1 MKLPVLMDS
10 RPPLVQVVLIVV
22 PALVFGV
29 FTGIALDLAA
39 AAYYV
44 MLGLAL
50 VGGILAGL
58 EHDGGGH
65 GAQRGLTGGVLFGA
79 GVLLGHHLLSRRATT
94 PLPHPE
100 AVELIISGLFGAL
113 LGSIGGVLR
122 GAQEHAAREA
132 AADALEAGWRPQGTV
147 RSP

>member
-10 RPPLVQVVLIVV
+10 RPPLVQLVLITI

-29 FTGIALDLAA
+29 VAGVALDLAA

-44 MLGLAL
+44 LLVVAL

-58 EHDGGGH
+58 EHDGAGQ
-65 GAQRGLTGGVLFGA
+65 GAQRGVTGGLLFGI
-79 GVLLGHHLLSRRATT
+79 GVVVGHHLLSRRAAAS
-94 PLPHPE
+94 LPHPE
-100 AVELIISGLFGAL
+100 SVELIVAALFGAL

-122 GAQEHAAREA
+122 GAQEHAEREA

-147 RSP
+147 R

>member
-10 RPPLVQVVLIVV
+10 RPPLVQLVLITV

-29 FTGIALDLAA
+29 VAGVALDLAA

-44 MLGLAL
+44 VLGVAL

-65 GAQRGLTGGVLFGA
+65 GAQRGLTGGLMFGA
-79 GVLLGHHLLSRRATT
+79 GVLAGHHLLARRATAS
-94 PLPHPE
+94 LPHPE
-100 AVELIISGLFGAL
+100 SVELIVASLFSAV
-113 LGSIGGVLR
+113 LGSIGGVFR
-122 GAQEHAAREA
+122 GAREHAEREA

-147 RSP
+147 R